1 MRNKAKDIVK
11 KLQDNGFEA
20 YFAGGAV
27 RDLLLNK
34 SPKDIDIVSSAHPE
48 QIENLF
54 PKNYPIGK
62 QFGIILVNIDN
73 TNFEVATFRSE
84 DSYEDNRRPSK
95 VVFSDAKSD
104 ALRRDFTIN
113 GIFYDPIKNKFI
125 DYVGGEEDVKKRV
138 INFIGDAQE
147 RIDEDSLRLVRAIR
161 FKITLGFQYGA
172 NTFEAIRKSAGYIK
186 NVSKERLRDELKKI
200 LSSPFR
206 HIGLVEL
213 SESGILKYLLPE
225 IELLKGVPQPVEY
238 HHEGDVFTHT
248 YLALK
253 SLREDASEH
262 VAWAV
267 LLHDIAKPQT
277 LIREGERIIFHDHAK
292 ESAKLSIDIMN
303 RLKFSNIEKETI
315 AWLIGNHMKIGDI
328 DKMRP
333 SKRLNFV
340 LDPRFPD
347 LIKVANADAQG
358 TYPVNTSLVQKL
370 KQDLENAIS
379 WKTKNVEK
387 QKNIVSGDDI
397 VKLGI
402 EPSKIVEVIIEDVS
416 DKYIA
421 GELSDKDAAIE
432 YIKDKYIKNENI

>member
-1 MRNKAKDIVK
+1 MKKKARYIVK
-11 KLQDNGFEA
+11 TLQENGFEA

-34 SPKDIDIVSSAHPE
+34 NPKDIDIVSSAHPE
-48 QIENLF
+48 QIEKLF

-62 QFGIILVNIDN
+62 QFGIILVNIDGA
-73 TNFEVATFRSE
+73 NFEVATFRSE
-84 DSYEDNRRPSK
+84 ESYEDNRRPSK

-161 FKITLGFQYGA
+161 FKVTLGFQYGA
-172 NTFEAIRKSAGYIK
+172 NTFEAIRKSSAHIK

-213 SESGILKYLLPE
+213 SESGILKHSLPE
-225 IELLKGVPQPVEY
+225 IELLKGVPQPIEY

-253 SLREDASEH
+253 SMPKDASEH

-292 ESAKLSIDIMN
+292 KSAELSIDIMN

-315 AWLIGNHMKIGDI
+315 SWLIGNHMKIGDI

-347 LIKVANADAQG
+347 LIKVANADARG
-358 TYPVNTSLVQKL
+358 TYPVNTNLVQKL
-370 KQDLENAIS
+370 KQDLENAIN
-379 WKTKNVEK
+379 WKMENVEK
-387 QKNIVSGDDI
+387 QKNIVTGDDI
-397 VKLGI
+397 LKLGI
-402 EPSKIVEVIIEDVS
+402 EPSKIIKVIIEDVS

-421 GELSDKDAAIE
+421 GELSDKETAIE
-432 YIKDKYIKNENI
+432 YIKDKYLKQ